1 MTQVCIDVY
10 HLTPSVGTRLHLP
23 LLMLWVLYD

>member
-10 HLTPSVGTRLHLP
+10 HLTPSVGHTFAPTPARA
-23 LLMLWVLYD
+23 VGAV